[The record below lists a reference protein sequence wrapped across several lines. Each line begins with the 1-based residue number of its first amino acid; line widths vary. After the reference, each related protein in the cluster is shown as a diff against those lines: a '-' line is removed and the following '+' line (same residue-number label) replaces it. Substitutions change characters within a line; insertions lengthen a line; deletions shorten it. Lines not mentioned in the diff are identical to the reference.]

1 MSDHSKNESIGIEK
15 YDGSFEQDD
24 SGVTIIPTETIRA
37 IRNMDLLGFY
47 SFLVSLPKTWKINV
61 KHLSAHFDC
70 NKDKIYK
77 SIDRLIAIG
86 LLTKTVR
93 REKGRFLPPHYRLH
107 LRQIVQQ
114 PPVLE
119 KPETVQPDTVNPET
133 YKTCT
138 TPSLEN
144 KEVNVVVAQ
153 QPTTIISKKEK
164 FESDA
169 LSDEK
174 NTSLFERKFKDRDV
188 SIEQIFKKCQEYN
201 EPKSRWVGVDLFHK
215 WLEMENPENYTK
227 KGSPQSMQSASS
239 INHDE
244 LVLRSRYKNFIESAV
259 EQRIL
264 RTRKGYQSPSYE
276 QWKAKNA

>member
-1 MSDHSKNESIGIEK
+1 MSNTQSKPVYQETF
-15 YDGSFEQDD
+15 Y
-24 SGVTIIPTETIRA
+24 IIPRRIRGLPGITLAFLDVYETIFQFWNKQLPCYLSNSA
-37 IRNMDLLGFY
+37 IQERTGLGHTQVNKALIFFENHNELERKQHNGRRYLIQPMRIIETDCAESSPTAGAVPPPTAGAVPPPTAGAVHNINKDLL
-47 SFLVSLPKTWKINV
+47 KKE
-61 KHLSAHFDC
+61 
-70 NKDKIYK
+70 
-77 SIDRLIAIG
+77 
-86 LLTKTVR
+86 
-93 REKGRFLPPHYRLH
+93 RE
-107 LRQIVQQ
+107 
-114 PPVLE
+114 
-119 KPETVQPDTVNPET
+119 
-133 YKTCT
+133 
-138 TPSLEN
+138 
-144 KEVNVVVAQ
+144 NVVVAQ

-201 EPKSRWVGVDLFHK
+201 EPKRRWVGVDLFHK